1 MLRLVI
7 VGVTPSLV
15 ERIIICTYRL
25 SVVLTVDKNNTGVST
40 PSCNLNNV
48 ARVSPAHTS
57 IVHCSGIVAVISKV
71 ANTVV
76 PAR

>member
-25 SVVLTVDKNNTGVST
+25 SVVLTVERNNTGVST
-40 PSCNLNNV
+40 LSCSLYSV
-48 ARVSPAHTS
+48 SSVSPAHIS
-57 IVHCSGIVAVISKV
+57 IVHCSGMIAVISKV
-71 ANTVV
+71 TSTVV